1 MNLPSVE
8 DIIKIHD
15 IRVIKANI
23 TNPDSTQPGIPPT
36 GKGQLEN
43 LLERIKDYDI
53 STRKSEIVKTVAR
66 LYEGISR
73 RHPFVDCNKRTALV
87 TVFET
92 CLMNRYYLQ
101 KLNRQEEVDFALK
114 VASTDIDE
122 FGYNDICNHFDKRI
136 IPYKRFAA
144 KRFVDVNL
152 KCPFCGSL
160 HKVIPGK
167 CQCGKQLV
175 LIKIVHRSIT
185 GNYTFTFTIK
195 ELSRLNK
202 IRN

>member
-1 MNLPSVE
+1 
-8 DIIKIHD
+8 
-15 IRVIKANI
+15 
-23 TNPDSTQPGIPPT
+23 
-36 GKGQLEN
+36 
-43 LLERIKDYDI
+43 
-53 STRKSEIVKTVAR
+53 

-73 RHPFVDCNKRTALV
+73 IHPFVDCNKRTALV

-152 KCPFCGSL
+152 KCPFCGSF

-185 GNYTFTFTIK
+185 DNYTFTFTIK

-202 IRN
+202 IRNCAHHFVDFNSLTSDDYSICKVTAPPFFLVCALKSKRRVL